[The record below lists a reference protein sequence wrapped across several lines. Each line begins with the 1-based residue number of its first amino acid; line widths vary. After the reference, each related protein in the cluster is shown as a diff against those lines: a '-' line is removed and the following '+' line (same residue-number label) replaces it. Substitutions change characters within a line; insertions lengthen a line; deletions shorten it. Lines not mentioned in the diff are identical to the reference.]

1 MLSSKRGLILMI
13 QKFKIKS
20 KSDPDKT
27 YIVEYD
33 GDKEFACECK
43 GFTYTGNCW
52 HINKIKEELK

>member
-1 MLSSKRGLILMI
+1 MNKYKVTQTESYRWAGV
-13 QKFKIKS
+13 
-20 KSDPDKT
+20 DKT

>member
-1 MLSSKRGLILMI
+1 MI

-20 KSDPDKT
+20 KSDPDKIYT
-27 YIVEYD
+27 VEYD
-33 GDKEFACECK
+33 GGKEFACECK